1 MRNRTLVA
9 AVAAVVLF
17 SGVTA
22 GASSLVLDGSDS
34 APGTGTGQAACAGPL
49 IVTNPVDMGGHDNNR
64 VVHVNID
71 GDMTAFVGEAML
83 VEVDLSIAEHAYAV
97 HVFGE
102 DETYLTFTFD
112 ATTGDF
118 HDTARTG
125 GPCGVASRGGV
136 TTVVVRGSSMAPTFH
151 DGDPESGWHTAGDGN
166 TFVDRWVVHRDDA
179 LGTLWFVVPRAGH
192 VVEWLLDHPAV
203 AGAGGV
209 ARSGRRPR
217 GGRRAATRQPVGPVA
232 ADSDRARRAR
242 RDGGA
247 HVGEW
252 SAEALREIAED
263 VGENVLHHTSDRK
276 STRLNSSH

>member
-1 MRNRTLVA
+1 MVASPGLVW
-9 AVAAVVLF
+9 
-17 SGVTA
+17 
-22 GASSLVLDGSDS
+22 
-34 APGTGTGQAACAGPL
+34 
-49 IVTNPVDMGGHDNNR
+49 
-64 VVHVNID
+64 
-71 GDMTAFVGEAML
+71 FVGPGA
-83 VEVDLSIAEHAYAV
+83 
-97 HVFGE
+97 
-102 DETYLTFTFD
+102 
-112 ATTGDF
+112 
-118 HDTARTG
+118 G
-125 GPCGVASRGGV
+125 GRGGV

-252 SAEALREIAED
+252 SADALRQIAED
-263 VGENVLHHTSDRK
+263 VGENVLHHTSLEGEWNTFVVQHGARRWVWIPVPSPEAEQRGADVLVTSRRA
-276 STRLNSSH
+276 RL